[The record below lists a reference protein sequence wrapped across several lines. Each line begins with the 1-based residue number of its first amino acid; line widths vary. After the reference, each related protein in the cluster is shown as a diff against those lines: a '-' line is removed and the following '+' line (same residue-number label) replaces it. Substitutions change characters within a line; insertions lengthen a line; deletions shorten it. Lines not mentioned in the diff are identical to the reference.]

1 VTEPK
6 MLLQNALILYC
17 AFVAFPFAA
26 FALCCPSAGAAAAST
41 IASIAANSI
50 TFLNSL
56 PPYLEGLLY
65 G

>member
-1 VTEPK
+1 

-41 IASIAANSI
+41 IASIAANNI
-50 TFLNSL
+50 TFLNNSL
-56 PPYLEGLLY
+56 PPYFRDLLY